1 MFVQFWSW
9 LENRRQSQKNK
20 TIFYREMS
28 SSIPYS
34 VAFSYCCSIK
44 ENGAL
49 HLLGHTIDGI
59 IHTRESQCLAENH
72 LF

>member
-1 MFVQFWSW
+1 
-9 LENRRQSQKNK
+9 
-20 TIFYREMS
+20 MS

-49 HLLGHTIDGI
+49 YLLGHTIDGI